1 MTASRRPVKF
11 WFPGHHS
18 TSDDSTRYRDAAEIR
33 EWREKSNPVM
43 RLRKYLE
50 AKGWWD
56 EAQEKAAVAAEKKE
70 VLAALTKAGQKPK
83 PPLDDL
89 ASDVFDVVPKHL
101 QVWLRW
107 YGLPVTVMVWFLSCW
122 FCFCVPGT
130 SGRSPSAHCKVSRE
144 VRPELSLRLPTC
156 PYEVFVVGWLT

>member
-1 MTASRRPVKF
+1 MNAA
-11 WFPGHHS
+11 GHHS
-18 TSDDSTRYRDAAEIR
+18 TSDDSTRYRDAAEIK

-56 EAQEKAAVAAEKKE
+56 EAQEKAAIAAEKKA

-83 PPLDDL
+83 PGLDDL

-101 QVWLRW
+101 K
-107 YGLPVTVMVWFLSCW
+107 
-122 FCFCVPGT
+122 VP
-130 SGRSPSAHCKVSRE
+130 
-144 VRPELSLRLPTC
+144 
-156 PYEVFVVGWLT
+156 